1 MKRTG
6 WNGEGKRTKECRGE
20 DDGGLFWGTA
30 GRIHAAGMPAHLVVR
45 ELRKRYGAAE
55 ALRGV
60 SFEVGRGEIFGLL
73 GPNGAGKTSLVE
85 IVLGLRE
92 ADGGAVEVGGVEV
105 TKNGRSARERVG
117 AALQTTALQEKI
129 TVREALELFGA
140 FYRERE
146 SAEVLLER
154 FSLGAK
160 ANERFESLSQ
170 GQRQR
175 LALALAFVNRPE
187 LVLLDEP
194 TSGLDPAARRE
205 LHEEIRRMKAE
216 GRTVLLTT
224 HDLDEAEQL
233 CDRIA
238 ILDAGELVATGTPRE
253 LIEEASA
260 LQSVTLVA
268 SRPLEEARL
277 ARVPGVID
285 ARCDGATARFQT
297 AGAAATIAALAGW
310 LEAAGGQLIELH
322 VQKATLEDV
331 FLGLTAKARARRS
344 AARNE
349 GGGE

>member
-1 MKRTG
+1 M
-6 WNGEGKRTKECRGE
+6 
-20 DDGGLFWGTA
+20 
-30 GRIHAAGMPAHLVVR
+30 HAADMPAHLVVR
-45 ELRKRYGAAE
+45 GLRKRYGAAE

-73 GPNGAGKTSLVE
+73 GPNGAGKTSVVE
-85 IVLGLRE
+85 IVLGLRT
-92 ADGGAVEVGGVEV
+92 ADGGAIEIGGVDV
-105 TKNGRSARERVG
+105 AKDGRAARERVG

-154 FSLGAK
+154 FSLREKAGA
-160 ANERFESLSQ
+160 RFESLSQ

-194 TSGLDPAARRE
+194 TSGLDPASRRE

-238 ILDAGELVATGTPRE
+238 IVDAGEVVATGTPRE
-253 LIEEASA
+253 LIEEASG
-260 LQSVTLVA
+260 LQSVTLVTGKA
-268 SRPLEEARL
+268 LEEGRL
-277 ARVPGVID
+277 ARVPGAID
-285 ARCDGATARFQT
+285 VRCEGTTARFQT
-297 AGAAATIAALAGW
+297 AGAAATIGALANW
-310 LEAAGGQLIELH
+310 LETAGIPVVELH

-344 AARNE
+344 AGGNE
-349 GGGE
+349 GGET

>member
-1 MKRTG
+1 M
-6 WNGEGKRTKECRGE
+6 
-20 DDGGLFWGTA
+20 FWERA

-60 SFEVGRGEIFGLL
+60 KFEVGRGEIFGLL
-73 GPNGAGKTSLVE
+73 GPNGAGKTSVVE

-92 ADGGAVEVGGVEV
+92 ADGGVVEIDG
-105 TKNGRSARERVG
+105 KDGRTESRAARERVG

-129 TVREALELFGA
+129 TVREALALFGA

-146 SAEVLLER
+146 DVEVLLKR
-154 FSLGAK
+154 FSLQAK
-160 ANERFESLSQ
+160 AEARFESLSQ

-187 LVLLDEP
+187 IVLLDEP

-205 LHEEIRRMKAE
+205 LHEEIRKMKAE

-224 HDLDEAEQL
+224 HDLDEAEAL

-238 ILDAGELVATGTPRE
+238 ILDAGEVVATGTPRE
-253 LIEEASA
+253 LIEEASG
-260 LQSVTLVA
+260 LHSVRMVT
-268 SRPLEEARL
+268 SQPLEAGRL
-277 ARVPGVID
+277 AKVPGVID
-285 ARCDGATARFQT
+285 ARCEGTTARFQT
-297 AGAAATIAALAGW
+297 AGAAATVAALTGW
-310 LEAAGGQLIELH
+310 LEAARVQLVELH

-331 FLGLTAKARARRS
+331 FLGLTAKARRNAG
-344 AARNE
+344 RNE
-349 GGGE
+349 GGAA

>member
-1 MKRTG
+1 M
-6 WNGEGKRTKECRGE
+6 
-20 DDGGLFWGTA
+20 
-30 GRIHAAGMPAHLVVR
+30 HAADMPAHLVVR
-45 ELRKRYGAAE
+45 GLRKRYGAAE

-73 GPNGAGKTSLVE
+73 GPNGAGKTSVVE
-85 IVLGLRE
+85 IVLGLRT
-92 ADGGAVEVGGVEV
+92 ADGGTVEIGGVDA
-105 TKNGRSARERVG
+105 TKDGRSARERLG

-146 SAEVLLER
+146 SAESLLER
-154 FSLGAK
+154 FSLQAK
-160 ANERFESLSQ
+160 AEARFESLSQ

-194 TSGLDPAARRE
+194 TSGLDPASRRE

-216 GRTVLLTT
+216 GRTVLMTT

-238 ILDAGELVATGTPRE
+238 IVDTGEVVATGTPRE
-253 LIEEASA
+253 LIEEVGG
-260 LQSVTLVA
+260 LQSVTLVTGQ
-268 SRPLEEARL
+268 PLDAERL
-277 ARVPGVID
+277 ARMPGVID
-285 ARCDGATARFQT
+285 ARCEGTTARFQT
-297 AGAAATIAALAGW
+297 AGAAATIGALANC
-310 LEAAGGQLIELH
+310 LETAGIPVVELH
-322 VQKATLEDV
+322 VQKATLEEV

-344 AARNE
+344 AGGNE
-349 GGGE
+349 GGET

>member
-1 MKRTG
+1 M
-6 WNGEGKRTKECRGE
+6 
-20 DDGGLFWGTA
+20 
-30 GRIHAAGMPAHLVVR
+30 HAAGMPAHLVVHG
-45 ELRKRYGAAE
+45 LRKRYGAAE

-73 GPNGAGKTSLVE
+73 GPNGAGKTSVVE
-85 IVLGLRE
+85 IVLGLR
-92 ADGGAVEVGGVEV
+92 ASDGGTIEIGGMDVA
-105 TKNGRSARERVG
+105 KDGRAARERVG

-154 FSLGAK
+154 FSLREKAGA
-160 ANERFESLSQ
+160 RFESLSQ

-187 LVLLDEP
+187 LLLLDEP
-194 TSGLDPAARRE
+194 TSGLDPASRRE

-238 ILDAGELVATGTPRE
+238 IVDAGEVVATGTPRE
-253 LIEEASA
+253 LIEEASG
-260 LQSVTLVA
+260 LQSVTLVTGK
-268 SRPLEEARL
+268 PLDAERL
-277 ARVPGVID
+277 ARMPGVID
-285 ARCDGATARFQT
+285 ARCEGTTARFQT
-297 AGAAATIAALAGW
+297 AGAAATVGALANC
-310 LEAAGGQLIELH
+310 LEAAGIPVVELH

-344 AARNE
+344 AGGNE
-349 GGGE
+349 GGEA